1 MTDGNAPKPQGDNP
15 VQAPPRRSTNG
26 ASSVRHLR
34 VVIRAEDYDAAV
46 AFYRDALA
54 LPETAAYQTDG
65 GARVTILDAGRAS
78 LEIANPEQVRM
89 IDEVEVGRPV
99 SPPIRLAFEVGDVV
113 GDSAL
118 LTAAGATLIAPATV
132 TPWSSCNARLAAP
145 AGVQLTLFQ
154 ELEPPPTDDDPV
166 TPAR

>member
-1 MTDGNAPKPQGDNP
+1 MTDGSTPKPEGDNP

-26 ASSVRHLR
+26 ASGVRQLR

-54 LPETAAYQTDG
+54 LPERAAYQTDG

-78 LEIANPEQVRM
+78 LEIANPAQVRM
-89 IDEVEVGRPV
+89 IDDVEVGRPV
-99 SPPIRLAFEVGDVV
+99 SPHIRLAFEVVDVV
-113 GDSAL
+113 SDSEV
-118 LTAAGATLIAPATV
+118 LTAAGATLIAPPTM
-132 TPWSSCNARLAAP
+132 TPWSSYNARLAGP